1 MAFKPITVN
10 TAASE
15 PAHILAEDD
24 AALYAGIIGGDCVLP
39 VGSLL
44 KATVQSNNK
53 VRVSDGAVVVGG
65 HVGRII
71 KGDYEDLTIANGA
84 SGVKRNDIIA
94 ARFIAGSDGGADSYS
109 LVVIKGTA
117 AATAT
122 DPVVV
127 KGDLYAGDK
136 QRDYPLWRVKIE
148 GLSIVK
154 VEQMYEV
161 GTTNKDLSNMLS
173 DLNGKFEWTSYP
185 QSSISIAT
193 FYTVRDFD
201 LRKRDN
207 EVFLNVSLSI
217 STSTQWDPN
226 TLYTILSSPL
236 PAELR
241 PPNGMSYYLNGFG
254 CDNNWGATTPMTA
267 FVANDGRIK
276 YSAPSKS
283 SNFKICGHW
292 FVG

>member
-161 GTTNKDLSNMLS
+161 GTTNKDLSNMFTE
-173 DLNGKFEWTSYP
+173 LNSKITVSKYDKTALNFKSAWEIRHCEVHKIGSLVH
-185 QSSISIAT
+185 ISARIYTGTIMANIDYTIAT
-193 FYTVRDFD
+193 AGTGFRPVAETPLCAVAGDYSMANTVACMCLIQTSGNILLKVPADGKTYID
-201 LRKRDN
+201 
-207 EVFLNVSLSI
+207 I
-217 STSTQWDPN
+217 SGTFIT
-226 TLYTILSSPL
+226 
-236 PAELR
+236 
-241 PPNGMSYYLNGFG
+241 
-254 CDNNWGATTPMTA
+254 
-267 FVANDGRIK
+267 V
-276 YSAPSKS
+276 
-283 SNFKICGHW
+283 
-292 FVG
+292 

>member
-65 HVGRII
+65 HVGRIV

-161 GTTNKDLSNMLS
+161 GTTNKDLSNTIS
-173 DLNGKFEWTSYP
+173 DLKGKLLSGNYSLSAEVDTGETWIDGKKIYRRTFQTTNAVTPNTTLEFTWPQIDCNEIWIDMQNSYIRNADAGQVFPMGVVWQNYFIGAWVNRAGLRLFSDSGWNNAWTKVV
-185 QSSISIAT
+185 
-193 FYTVRDFD
+193 TVR
-201 LRKRDN
+201 
-207 EVFLNVSLSI
+207 
-217 STSTQWDPN
+217 
-226 TLYTILSSPL
+226 YT
-236 PAELR
+236 R
-241 PPNGMSYYLNGFG
+241 
-254 CDNNWGATTPMTA
+254 
-267 FVANDGRIK
+267 
-276 YSAPSKS
+276 
-283 SNFKICGHW
+283 
-292 FVG
+292 

>member
-44 KATVQSNNK
+44 KTTVQSNNK

-65 HVGRII
+65 HVGRIV

-161 GTTNKDLSNMLS
+161 GTTNKDLSNMLIE
-173 DLNGKFEWTSYP
+173 LNGKTTVSKYDKTVINFGSGWEVRHCEVHKIGNLVD
-185 QSSISIAT
+185 ISARIYTGTIMANTDYTIAT
-193 FYTVRDFD
+193 ASTGFHPVAEHPLCAVAGDYSMGNIVACMCLIQTSGKIILKAPADGKNYVD
-201 LRKRDN
+201 
-207 EVFLNVSLSI
+207 I
-217 STSTQWDPN
+217 SGTFIVT
-226 TLYTILSSPL
+226 
-236 PAELR
+236 
-241 PPNGMSYYLNGFG
+241 
-254 CDNNWGATTPMTA
+254 
-267 FVANDGRIK
+267 
-276 YSAPSKS
+276 
-283 SNFKICGHW
+283 
-292 FVG
+292 